1 MTFTKER
8 RIRDHCSFVSSL
20 FSRVFFACAILNERK
35 RSDSKPPNRLR
46 RVAFFVRTF
55 FPFFPRSVNPNSIKT
70 LTFLPPCVFLL
81 IFRAEFCV
89 SEKDE
94 HFFNQIKHTCFCFL
108 IISTQRRRE
117 RQTDSESSRY
127 GTHTHARAHISS
139 RSLLFC
145 VGYLVFYN
153 SAQRERKRERTRV

>member
-1 MTFTKER
+1 MFFCLFFKQ
-8 RIRDHCSFVSSL
+8 SFASL
-20 FSRVFFACAILNERK
+20 MIE
-35 RSDSKPPNRLR
+35 
-46 RVAFFVRTF
+46 
-55 FPFFPRSVNPNSIKT
+55 
-70 LTFLPPCVFLL
+70 
-81 IFRAEFCV
+81 
-89 SEKDE
+89 E

>member
-8 RIRDHCSFVSSL
+8 RIRPHCSFVSSL
-20 FSRVFFACAILNERK
+20 FSRVFFACAILDERK

-89 SEKDE
+89 SEKEE

-108 IISTQRRRE
+108 IISTQRETDRQRE
-117 RQTDSESSRY
+117 LAVRD
-127 GTHTHARAHISS
+127 THTRTRAHQQQKPTFLC
-139 RSLLFC
+139 RLFSI
-145 VGYLVFYN
+145 L
-153 SAQRERKRERTRV
+153 